1 MCGSKAN
8 KRPQLFTV
16 FQVLNSTKLEDRTIC
31 LLDLL
36 EFIRIFLRNSRENL
50 DQMFDDDAFELFQE
64 SI

>member
-1 MCGSKAN
+1 MCGSEAN

-36 EFIRIFLRNSRENL
+36 EFIRIFLRNSHENL
-50 DQMFDDDAFELFQE
+50 DQMFDDDVFELFQE